1 MKRCTVPEIYSMTDW
16 SHFVPF
22 YPTLKPQKLK
32 FWKYEK
38 TFAGDTILQM
48 CTQNQNH
55 NVRILRYG
63 VRQNF
68 DILGQKSKLKKKKKR
83 KKACIYYP
91 LHMNTIDEDHI
102 WFLKKVPLDFLSFWI
117 IFHAINPLTI
127 QKIKILKNWK

>member
-1 MKRCTVPEIYSMTDW
+1 
-16 SHFVPF
+16 
-22 YPTLKPQKLK
+22 
-32 FWKYEK
+32 
-38 TFAGDTILQM
+38 M

-102 WFLKKVPLDFLSFWI
+102 
-117 IFHAINPLTI
+117 
-127 QKIKILKNWK
+127 